1 MAIMT
6 AVASKL
12 YRVEPRSVVPG
23 RQRWDIAVLLNRPRV
38 AELLETM
45 LRERS
50 GIEVV
55 RANPVTGR
63 LLVFHDTAL
72 SGDEVG
78 QLVREA
84 AAQVSLQTPVIPI
97 RRSSRPAPSAA
108 PTTARRSGRGLV
120 TLAVVGGGV
129 VALALRSPMLRL
141 GAVLG
146 ATAIVIWRGWR
157 RSRQVQL
164 ALAGHESTVGAIR
177 QILGPHYREFAWAS
191 VLSVLAQVLYSVP
204 LLFMGWMLAV
214 LTKGPTASLM
224 RLSLTNG
231 ASQLWFLAGTIL
243 VVLAAFAAVS
253 FAASMMWRDLAQTM
267 QHEWRS
273 EMYVHVQRGT
283 LRYLEGERMT
293 RLAEVLTGDID
304 QLSRFFA
311 GPINTLLQ
319 IATCFVVVV
328 GAFLFWAPQIA
339 WIALVPA
346 PIIVWLSFSYQERV
360 APEHAA
366 SSQIRSL
373 LNSQLINNLEASAT
387 VKSFSAEDYEIA
399 RITRLSEA
407 CRQSN
412 HQSDTRTQIYNHA
425 VQVGAFSSLLGVLLF
440 GGLKVLSG
448 TLALE
453 AYNGLIALPTLLLM
467 KLPELGDAVEQY
479 LRTVAALGQVLELR
493 RLPVESGNT
502 GRRLDLATVNGE
514 IVFDGVTFAY
524 PGRSPILRD
533 LSLRMVARQ
542 TTGIV
547 GVTGAGKTTIAK
559 LVLRL
564 QDVDSGRVLL
574 DGVDVRDLRLQ
585 DLRTAISFVAQ
596 DAFLFDG
603 SIGDNI
609 RYGSFDADLE
619 RVRRAA
625 RLAEA
630 ADFVEGLP
638 SQYDTMIGE
647 RGVTLS
653 GGQKQRLSLARAIVK
668 NAPILILD
676 EATSAVDNETEAAIQ
691 HALADFAQDR
701 TLLIIAHRLST
712 IRHADWIYVMGE
724 GGMVVEEG
732 THQELLERDGVYA
745 SLWRLQIGDAMT

>member
-1 MAIMT
+1 M
-6 AVASKL
+6 
-12 YRVEPRSVVPG
+12 
-23 RQRWDIAVLLNRPRV
+23 
-38 AELLETM
+38 
-45 LRERS
+45 
-50 GIEVV
+50 V

-63 LLVFHDTAL
+63 LLLFHDTEL
-72 SGDEVG
+72 SGDQVG
-78 QLVREA
+78 QLVRTA
-84 AAQVSLQTPVIPI
+84 AAQVSLQTVIPI
-97 RRSSRPAPSAA
+97 GRSSRSALSA
-108 PTTARRSGRGLV
+108 TPTTVRRSNQGLV
-120 TLAVVGGGV
+120 ALAVVGGGA
-129 VALALRSPMLRL
+129 VALALRSPMFRL

-164 ALAGHESTVGAIR
+164 ALAPSRESVVGAIR
-177 QILGPHYREFAWAS
+177 QILGPHAREFTWAS
-191 VLSVLAQVLYSVP
+191 TLSVIAQVMYMLLPLY
-204 LLFMGWMLAV
+204 LGWILAV
-214 LTKGPTASLM
+214 LTKGPTASLT
-224 RLSLTNG
+224 RLGLAGG
-231 ASQLWFLAGTIL
+231 AGQLWLLSGAT
-243 VVLAAFAAVS
+243 VVTLAAFGVMS
-253 FAASMMWRDLAQTM
+253 FAATMKWRDLAQTV

-273 EMYVHVQRGT
+273 EMYAYVQRGT

-304 QLSRFFA
+304 QLSRFLG
-311 GPINTLLQ
+311 GPINTIFQ
-319 IATCFVVVV
+319 ISTCFLVIV

-339 WIALVPA
+339 WIAFAPA
-346 PIIVWLSFSYQERV
+346 PIIIWLSFVYQERV

-366 SSQIRSL
+366 SSELRSL

-387 VKSFSAEDYEIA
+387 IKSFGAEDYEIA
-399 RITRLSEA
+399 RITRLSDA

-412 HQSDTRTQIYNHA
+412 HQSDMRTQTYNHA
-425 VQVGAFSSLLGVLLF
+425 VQGWALSSMLGVLLF
-440 GGLKVLSG
+440 GGLHVLSG

-453 AYNGLIALPTLLLM
+453 AYNGLLALPTLLLM
-467 KLPELGDAVEQY
+467 RLPELGDAVEQY
-479 LRTVAALGQVLELR
+479 LRTVAALGRVLELR
-493 RLPVESGNT
+493 RLPVESGGT

-514 IVFDGVTFAY
+514 IVLDGVVFAY
-524 PGRSPILRD
+524 PGRPPVLRD
-533 LSLRMVARQ
+533 LSLRMVAKR

-574 DGVDVRDLRLQ
+574 DGVNVRDLKLH
-585 DLRTAISFVAQ
+585 DLRSAISFVAQ

-625 RLAEA
+625 RLAAA
-630 ADFVEGLP
+630 ADFVEALP

-668 NAPILILD
+668 
-676 EATSAVDNETEAAIQ
+676 
-691 HALADFAQDR
+691 
-701 TLLIIAHRLST
+701 
-712 IRHADWIYVMGE
+712 
-724 GGMVVEEG
+724 
-732 THQELLERDGVYA
+732 
-745 SLWRLQIGDAMT
+745 

>member
-1 MAIMT
+1 M
-6 AVASKL
+6 
-12 YRVEPRSVVPG
+12 
-23 RQRWDIAVLLNRPRV
+23 
-38 AELLETM
+38 
-45 LRERS
+45 
-50 GIEVV
+50 
-55 RANPVTGR
+55 
-63 LLVFHDTAL
+63 LVFHDTEL
-72 SGDEVG
+72 SGEEVG
-78 QLVREA
+78 RLVRKA

-97 RRSSRPAPSAA
+97 RRSSRRALSAT
-108 PTTARRSGRGLV
+108 PTTVRRSDRGLV
-120 TLAVVGGGV
+120 ALAVVGGGA

-157 RSRQVQL
+157 RSRRVQL
-164 ALAGHESTVGAIR
+164 GLAASHESTVGAIR
-177 QILGPHYREFAWAS
+177 QILGPHRREFSWAS
-191 VLSVLAQVLYSVP
+191 VLSVLAQVLYMVLP
-204 LLFMGWMLAV
+204 LYMGWILAV

-224 RLSLTNG
+224 RLGLATG
-231 ASQLWFLAGTIL
+231 ASQLWFLAGTTL
-243 VVLAAFAAVS
+243 VTLVAFAVVS
-253 FAASMMWRDLAQTM
+253 FAASMMWRDLAQTV

-273 EMYVHVQRGT
+273 EMYTYVQRGT
-283 LRYLEGERMT
+283 LRYLEGERTT

-304 QLSRFFA
+304 QLSRFLA

-319 IATCFVVVV
+319 ITTCFVVVV

-339 WIALVPA
+339 WIAFAPA
-346 PIIVWLSFSYQERV
+346 PIIAWLSFSYQERV

-366 SSQIRSL
+366 SSETRSL

-387 VKSFSAEDYEIA
+387 VKSFGAEDYEIA

-407 CRQSN
+407 YRQSN
-412 HQSDTRTQIYNHA
+412 HQSDMRTQTYNHT
-425 VQVGAFSSLLGVLLF
+425 VQGCALSSLLGVLLL
-440 GGLKVLSG
+440 GGLNVLSG

-453 AYNGLIALPTLLLM
+453 AYNGLLALPTLLLM
-467 KLPELGDAVEQY
+467 RLPELGDAVEQY
-479 LRTVAALGQVLELR
+479 LRTVAALGRVLELR
-493 RLPVESGNT
+493 RLPVELGGT

-514 IVFDGVTFAY
+514 IVLDSVVFAY
-524 PGRSPILRD
+524 PGRPPVLRD
-533 LSLRMVARQ
+533 FSLRMVARQ

-547 GVTGAGKTTIAK
+547 GVTGTGKTTIAK

-564 QDVDSGRVLL
+564 QDVNAGRVLL
-574 DGVDVRDLRLQ
+574 DGVDVQDLRLQ
-585 DLRTAISFVAQ
+585 DLRSAISFVAQ

-619 RVRRAA
+619 RVTRAA

-630 ADFVEGLP
+630 ADFVEALP

-647 RGVTLS
+647 RGVMLS

-691 HALADFAQDR
+691 HALADFARDR